1 MLTVFGNFQI
11 TASMHLT
18 LWGYFVFKIPVS
30 LSSREVSLSFSVLS
44 LASLP
49 REPQV
54 WEAQEVVAVLALLQ
68 AVVGAV
74 EVLLLAVGE
83 VEGVEVHP
91 LEEGVAE
98 EEEGVRLQVEV
109 GEEAAV
115 EAHPF
120 QEVGV
125 VGEEGE
131 SQPLQVGVGVEEEE
145 VSQVLLV
152 GVVEAVEVEVECH
165 VLLVEGAGVS
175 LASPSSVLLSFTCRP

>member
-1 MLTVFGNFQI
+1 M
-11 TASMHLT
+11 
-18 LWGYFVFKIPVS
+18 
-30 LSSREVSLSFSVLS
+30 
-44 LASLP
+44 
-49 REPQV
+49 
-54 WEAQEVVAVLALLQ
+54 VAVLALLQ

-98 EEEGVRLQVEV
+98 EEEGVRLQVGV

-125 VGEEGE
+125 EEGE
-131 SQPLQVGVGVEEEE
+131 SQPLQVGVGV
-145 VSQVLLV
+145 
-152 GVVEAVEVEVECH
+152 
-165 VLLVEGAGVS
+165 
-175 LASPSSVLLSFTCRP
+175 